1 MQSREVKR
9 TTSGRWSAYIVSLVS
24 AARMLAS
31 TSASRTWLSQFWA
44 TIAQTLI
51 RLFQSDRAFAGLLS
65 LCYAFYLTPAGTN
78 TLSRYDMVYALAH
91 GTAIID
97 IHAGNTIDVSY
108 YQGHWY
114 SPRSLG
120 LSLLATP
127 FFWLISLIG
136 NVDNTTQFTLTQ
148 QIAILNALTV
158 LPVAVMAAVAL
169 RRFVAHLRPSLASTP
184 LPMVVAGAF
193 ALGTL
198 AFPFSTTFFSHA
210 FGGGLAFIGFYLLY
224 RAREKENAGTWV
236 ILSGLLM
243 GLAVISEYPVGVIV
257 VALCGYI
264 WLVFPGQ
271 RIQMLG
277 AFMLGMI
284 PSVLLLGWYNWFA
297 FGSPLHLSYAYVSDP
312 EFSGQHEGFFGITT
326 PHLDSLWSTLV
337 YPRGLLMESPFLLL
351 APLGLIRWLRS
362 SHRAT
367 TKAKAMTASTAA
379 PVANAAPDTTSKA
392 STTPQARLHGWL
404 TRGRRLL
411 ASVWGTMQAPGA
423 PEALVA
429 LAVTVL
435 YPLAISAYFLPMA
448 GENLPGPRLLVPML
462 PFTCLALAWVV
473 DYPRRRL
480 RVALA
485 VALAYGVG
493 MSFIYVALGVRIY
506 HAFLP
511 FPLTDLYLPL
521 IRTGIVPS
529 RNGPTPENILTLIGL
544 PKRFAFWFL
553 PIILAVWTTLAARAL
568 VARRQRHPARPVT
581 PASEA
586 DAAANGEVGAATAT
600 ATATDRVDMVAAR

>member
-1 MQSREVKR
+1 M
-9 TTSGRWSAYIVSLVS
+9 
-24 AARMLAS
+24 
-31 TSASRTWLSQFWA
+31 
-44 TIAQTLI
+44 TLTLT

-78 TLSRYDMVYALAH
+78 TFSRYDMVYALAH

-97 IHAGNTIDVSY
+97 MHAGNTIDVSY

-120 LSLLATP
+120 LSLVATP
-127 FFWLISLIG
+127 LFWLISLVA
-136 NVDNTTQFTLTQ
+136 NVDNTAHFTLTQ
-148 QIAILNALTV
+148 QIAILNAFTV

-184 LPMVVAGAF
+184 LPIVVAGAF

-224 RAREKENAGTWV
+224 RAREKENAGSWV

-257 VALCGYI
+257 VALLGYI

-271 RIQMLG
+271 RLQMLG
-277 AFMLGMI
+277 AFILGMI
-284 PSVLLLGWYNWFA
+284 PSALLLGWYDWFA
-297 FGSPLHLSYAYVSDP
+297 FGSPFHLSYAYVSDAA
-312 EFSGQHEGFFGITT
+312 FSGQHQGFFGITT

-337 YPRGLLMESPFLLL
+337 FPRGLLIESPFLLL
-351 APLGLIRWLRS
+351 APLGLVRWLRA

-367 TKAKAMTASTAA
+367 QKAGAITARTTTAITTAMPTAKAPALPAGASDAA
-379 PVANAAPDTTSKA
+379 PTL
-392 STTPQARLHGWL
+392 QARLRGWLLVARGWL
-404 TRGRRLL
+404 TN
-411 ASVWGTMQAPGA
+411 AWATMQAPGG

-429 LAVTVL
+429 LAVTAL

-473 DYPRRRL
+473 DYPRRWLRL
-480 RVALA
+480 ALA
-485 VALAYGVG
+485 VTLAYAVAL
-493 MSFIYVALGVRIY
+493 SFLFVALGVRIY
-506 HAFLP
+506 HSFLP
-511 FPLTDLYLPL
+511 FPLTDLYWPL
-521 IRTGIVPS
+521 ISTGTVPA
-529 RNGPTPENILTLIGL
+529 RNGPTPQSVLNLIGL
-544 PKRFAFWFL
+544 PSQVTFWFL
-553 PIILAVWTTLAARAL
+553 PIVLAIWTTLAVRAL
-568 VARRQRHPARPVT
+568 AARRQRHPARPAA
-581 PASEA
+581 PAPSA
-586 DAAANGEVGAATAT
+586 DTETDGELEVAASAVAL
-600 ATATDRVDMVAAR
+600 DRADMVAAR

>member
-1 MQSREVKR
+1 M
-9 TTSGRWSAYIVSLVS
+9 
-24 AARMLAS
+24 
-31 TSASRTWLSQFWA
+31 
-44 TIAQTLI
+44 TLTLT

-78 TLSRYDMVYALAH
+78 TYSRYDMVYALAH

-97 IHAGNTIDVSY
+97 MHAGNTIDVSY

-120 LSLLATP
+120 LSLVATP
-127 FFWLISLIG
+127 LFWLISLVA
-136 NVDNTTQFTLTQ
+136 NVDNTAHFTLTQ
-148 QIAILNALTV
+148 QIAILNAFTV

-224 RAREKENAGTWV
+224 RAREKENAGSWV

-257 VALCGYI
+257 VALLGYI

-271 RIQMLG
+271 RLQMLG
-277 AFMLGMI
+277 AFILGMI
-284 PSVLLLGWYNWFA
+284 PSALLLGWYDWFA
-297 FGSPLHLSYAYVSDP
+297 FGSPFHLSYAYVSDAA
-312 EFSGQHEGFFGITT
+312 FSGQHQGFFGITT

-337 YPRGLLMESPFLLL
+337 FPRGLLIESPFLLL
-351 APLGLIRWLRS
+351 APLGLVRWLRA

-367 TKAKAMTASTAA
+367 QKAGAITARTTTAITTATPTAKAPALPAAKAPALPAGASDAA
-379 PVANAAPDTTSKA
+379 PTL
-392 STTPQARLHGWL
+392 QARLRGWLLVARGWL
-404 TRGRRLL
+404 TN
-411 ASVWGTMQAPGA
+411 AWATMQAPGG

-429 LAVTVL
+429 LAVTAL

-473 DYPRRRL
+473 DYPRRWLRL
-480 RVALA
+480 ALA
-485 VALAYGVG
+485 VTLAYAVAL
-493 MSFIYVALGVRIY
+493 SFLFVALGVRIY
-506 HAFLP
+506 HSFLP
-511 FPLTDLYLPL
+511 FPLTDLYWPL
-521 IRTGIVPS
+521 ISTGTVPA
-529 RNGPTPENILTLIGL
+529 RNGPTPQSVLNLIGL
-544 PKRFAFWFL
+544 PSQVTFWFL
-553 PIILAVWTTLAARAL
+553 PIVLAIWTTLAVRAL
-568 VARRQRHPARPVT
+568 AARRQRHPARPAA
-581 PASEA
+581 PAPSA
-586 DAAANGEVGAATAT
+586 DTETDGELEVAASAVAL
-600 ATATDRVDMVAAR
+600 DRADMVAAR

>member
-1 MQSREVKR
+1 M
-9 TTSGRWSAYIVSLVS
+9 
-24 AARMLAS
+24 
-31 TSASRTWLSQFWA
+31 
-44 TIAQTLI
+44 TLTVT

-78 TLSRYDMVYALAH
+78 TFSRYDMVYALAH

-97 IHAGNTIDVSY
+97 MHAGNTIDVSY

-120 LSLLATP
+120 LSLVATP
-127 FFWLISLIG
+127 LFWLISLVA
-136 NVDNTTQFTLTQ
+136 NVDNTAHFTLTQ
-148 QIAILNALTV
+148 QIAILNAFTV

-224 RAREKENAGTWV
+224 RAREKENAGSWV

-257 VALCGYI
+257 VALLGYI

-271 RIQMLG
+271 RLLMLG
-277 AFMLGMI
+277 AFILGMI
-284 PSVLLLGWYNWFA
+284 PSALLLGWYDWFA
-297 FGSPLHLSYAYVSDP
+297 FGSPFHLSYAYVSDAA
-312 EFSGQHEGFFGITT
+312 FSGQHQGFFGITT

-337 YPRGLLMESPFLLL
+337 FPRGLLIESPFLLL
-351 APLGLIRWLRS
+351 APLGLVRWLRA

-367 TKAKAMTASTAA
+367 QKAGAITARTTTAITTAMPTAKAPALPAGASDAA
-379 PVANAAPDTTSKA
+379 PTL
-392 STTPQARLHGWL
+392 QARLRGWLLVARGWL
-404 TRGRRLL
+404 TN
-411 ASVWGTMQAPGA
+411 AWATMQAPGG

-429 LAVTVL
+429 LAVTAL

-473 DYPRRRL
+473 DYPRRWLRL
-480 RVALA
+480 ALA
-485 VALAYGVG
+485 VTLAYAVAL
-493 MSFIYVALGVRIY
+493 SFLFVALGVRIY
-506 HAFLP
+506 HSFLP
-511 FPLTDLYLPL
+511 FPLTDLYWPL
-521 IRTGIVPS
+521 ISTGTVPA
-529 RNGPTPENILTLIGL
+529 RNGPTPQSVLNLIGL
-544 PKRFAFWFL
+544 PSQVTFWFL
-553 PIILAVWTTLAARAL
+553 PIVLAIWTTLAVRAL
-568 VARRQRHPARPVT
+568 AARRQRHPARPAA
-581 PASEA
+581 PAPSA
-586 DAAANGEVGAATAT
+586 DTETDGELEVAASAVAL
-600 ATATDRVDMVAAR
+600 DRADMVAAR

>member
-1 MQSREVKR
+1 M
-9 TTSGRWSAYIVSLVS
+9 
-24 AARMLAS
+24 
-31 TSASRTWLSQFWA
+31 
-44 TIAQTLI
+44 TLTLT

-78 TLSRYDMVYALAH
+78 TYSRYDMVYALAH

-97 IHAGNTIDVSY
+97 MHAGNTIDVSY

-120 LSLLATP
+120 LSLVATP
-127 FFWLISLIG
+127 LFWLISLVA
-136 NVDNTTQFTLTQ
+136 NVDNTAHFTLTQ
-148 QIAILNALTV
+148 QIAILNAFTV

-224 RAREKENAGTWV
+224 RAREKENAGSWV

-257 VALCGYI
+257 VALLGYI

-271 RIQMLG
+271 RLLMLG
-277 AFMLGMI
+277 AFILGMI
-284 PSVLLLGWYNWFA
+284 PSALLLGWYDWFA
-297 FGSPLHLSYAYVSDP
+297 FGSPFHLSYAYVSDAA
-312 EFSGQHEGFFGITT
+312 FSGQHQGFFGITT

-337 YPRGLLMESPFLLL
+337 FPRGLLIESPFLLL
-351 APLGLIRWLRS
+351 APLGLVRWLRA

-367 TKAKAMTASTAA
+367 QKAGAITARTTTAITTATPTAKAPALPAGASDAA
-379 PVANAAPDTTSKA
+379 PTL
-392 STTPQARLHGWL
+392 QARLRGWLLVARGWL
-404 TRGRRLL
+404 TN
-411 ASVWGTMQAPGA
+411 AWATMQAPGG

-429 LAVTVL
+429 LAVTAL

-473 DYPRRRL
+473 DYPRRWLRL
-480 RVALA
+480 ALA
-485 VALAYGVG
+485 VTLAYAVAL
-493 MSFIYVALGVRIY
+493 SFLFVALGVRIY
-506 HAFLP
+506 HSFLP
-511 FPLTDLYLPL
+511 FPLTDLYWPL
-521 IRTGIVPS
+521 ISTGTVPA
-529 RNGPTPENILTLIGL
+529 RNGPTPQSVLNLIGL
-544 PKRFAFWFL
+544 PSQVTFWFL
-553 PIILAVWTTLAARAL
+553 PIVLAIWTTLAVRAL
-568 VARRQRHPARPVT
+568 AARRQRHPARPAA
-581 PASEA
+581 PAPSA
-586 DAAANGEVGAATAT
+586 DTETDGELEVAASAVAL
-600 ATATDRVDMVAAR
+600 DRADMVAAR

>member
-1 MQSREVKR
+1 M
-9 TTSGRWSAYIVSLVS
+9 
-24 AARMLAS
+24 
-31 TSASRTWLSQFWA
+31 
-44 TIAQTLI
+44 TLTLT

-78 TLSRYDMVYALAH
+78 TFSRYDMVYALAH
-91 GTAIID
+91 GTAIMD
-97 IHAGNTIDVSY
+97 MHAGNTIDVSY

-120 LSLLATP
+120 LSLVATP
-127 FFWLISLIG
+127 LFWLISLVA
-136 NVDNTTQFTLTQ
+136 NVDNTAHFTLTQ
-148 QIAILNALTV
+148 QIAILNAFTV

-224 RAREKENAGTWV
+224 RAREKENAGSWV

-257 VALCGYI
+257 VALLGYI

-271 RIQMLG
+271 RLLMLG
-277 AFMLGMI
+277 AFILGMI
-284 PSVLLLGWYNWFA
+284 PSALLLGWYDWFA
-297 FGSPLHLSYAYVSDP
+297 FGSPFHLSYAYVSDAA
-312 EFSGQHEGFFGITT
+312 FSGQHQGFFGITT

-337 YPRGLLMESPFLLL
+337 FPRGLLIESPFLLL
-351 APLGLIRWLRS
+351 APLGLVRWLRA

-367 TKAKAMTASTAA
+367 QKAGAITARTTTAITTATPTAKAPALPAGASDAA
-379 PVANAAPDTTSKA
+379 PTL
-392 STTPQARLHGWL
+392 QARLRGWLLVARGWL
-404 TRGRRLL
+404 TN
-411 ASVWGTMQAPGA
+411 AWATMQAPGG

-429 LAVTVL
+429 LAVTAL

-473 DYPRRRL
+473 DYPRRWLRL
-480 RVALA
+480 ALA
-485 VALAYGVG
+485 VTLAYAVAL
-493 MSFIYVALGVRIY
+493 SFLFVALGVRIY
-506 HAFLP
+506 HSFLP
-511 FPLTDLYLPL
+511 FPLTDLYWPL
-521 IRTGIVPS
+521 ISTGTVPA
-529 RNGPTPENILTLIGL
+529 RNGPTPQSVLNLIGL
-544 PKRFAFWFL
+544 PSQVTFWFL
-553 PIILAVWTTLAARAL
+553 PIVLAIWTTLAVRAL
-568 VARRQRHPARPVT
+568 AARRQRHPARPAA
-581 PASEA
+581 PAPSA
-586 DAAANGEVGAATAT
+586 DTETDGELEVAASAVAL
-600 ATATDRVDMVAAR
+600 DRADMVAAR

>member
-1 MQSREVKR
+1 MQSHEVKR
-9 TTSGRWSAYIVSLVS
+9 TAGCRWSAYITSLAP
-24 AARMLAS
+24 AARILAS
-31 TSASRTWLSQFWA
+31 TSASRTRLSQIWA
-44 TIAQTLI
+44 TLAQTLI

-97 IHAGNTIDVSY
+97 LHAGNTIDVSY

-127 FFWLISLIG
+127 VFWLISLFA
-136 NVDNTTQFTLTQ
+136 NVDDTAHFTMTQ

-158 LPVAVMAAVAL
+158 LPVAVLAAVAL

-198 AFPFSTTFFSHA
+198 AYPFSTTFFSHA

-224 RAREKENAGTWV
+224 RAREKENAGSWV

-243 GLAVISEYPVGVIV
+243 GIAVISEYPVGVIV
-257 VALCGYI
+257 VALIGYI

-271 RIQMLG
+271 RIQMIA
-277 AFMLGMI
+277 AFILGMI

-312 EFSGQHEGFFGITT
+312 EFSGQHQGFFGITT

-337 YPRGLLMESPFLLL
+337 FPRGLLIESPFLLL
-351 APLGLIRWLRS
+351 APLGLIRWLRA

-367 TKAKAMTASTAA
+367 KKAIAPHIAPPIQE
-379 PVANAAPDTTSKA
+379 PVAAAASEKTSILP
-392 STTPQARLHGWL
+392 TRLRGWL
-404 TRGRRLL
+404 
-411 ASVWGTMQAPGA
+411 ASAWATIQAPGA
-423 PEALVA
+423 PEALVS

-473 DYPRRRL
+473 DYPRRWL
-480 RVALA
+480 RIALA
-485 VALAYGVG
+485 VALAYAVA
-493 MSFIYVALGVRIY
+493 MSFIFVALGVRIF
-506 HAFLP
+506 HTFLP
-511 FPLTDLYLPL
+511 FPLTDLYWPL
-521 IRTGIVPS
+521 ISTGTVPA
-529 RNGPTPENILTLIGL
+529 RNGPTPQTVLNLIGL
-544 PKRFAFWFL
+544 PSHVTFWAL
-553 PIILAVWTTLAARAL
+553 PIVLAIWTTLAIRAL
-568 VARRQRHPARPVT
+568 AARRQRRPARPAAAT
-581 PASEA
+581 PAA
-586 DAAANGEVGAATAT
+586 DAEPGAGGDTDPDADVEASAASL
-600 ATATDRVDMVAAR
+600 DRVGMVAAR

>member
-1 MQSREVKR
+1 M
-9 TTSGRWSAYIVSLVS
+9 
-24 AARMLAS
+24 
-31 TSASRTWLSQFWA
+31 
-44 TIAQTLI
+44 TLTVT

-78 TLSRYDMVYALAH
+78 TFSRYDMVYALAH

-97 IHAGNTIDVSY
+97 MHAGNTIDVSY

-120 LSLLATP
+120 LSLVATP
-127 FFWLISLIG
+127 LFWLISLVA
-136 NVDNTTQFTLTQ
+136 NVDNTAHFTLTQ
-148 QIAILNALTV
+148 QIAILNAFTV

-224 RAREKENAGTWV
+224 RAREKENAGSWV

-257 VALCGYI
+257 VALLGYI

-271 RIQMLG
+271 RLQMLG
-277 AFMLGMI
+277 AFILGMI
-284 PSVLLLGWYNWFA
+284 PSALLLGWYDWFA
-297 FGSPLHLSYAYVSDP
+297 FGSPFHLSYAYVSDAA
-312 EFSGQHEGFFGITT
+312 FSGQHQGFFGITT

-337 YPRGLLMESPFLLL
+337 FPRGLLIESPFLLL
-351 APLGLIRWLRS
+351 APLGLVRWLRA

-367 TKAKAMTASTAA
+367 QKAGAITARTTTAITTATPTAKAPALPAAKAPALPAGASDAA
-379 PVANAAPDTTSKA
+379 PTL
-392 STTPQARLHGWL
+392 QARLRGWLLVARGWL
-404 TRGRRLL
+404 TN
-411 ASVWGTMQAPGA
+411 AWATMQAPGG

-429 LAVTVL
+429 LAVTAL

-473 DYPRRRL
+473 DYPRRWLRL
-480 RVALA
+480 ALA
-485 VALAYGVG
+485 VTLAYAVAL
-493 MSFIYVALGVRIY
+493 SFLFVALGVRIY
-506 HAFLP
+506 HSFLP
-511 FPLTDLYLPL
+511 FPLTDLYWPL
-521 IRTGIVPS
+521 ISTGTVPA
-529 RNGPTPENILTLIGL
+529 RNGPTPQSVLNLIGL
-544 PKRFAFWFL
+544 PSQVTFWFL
-553 PIILAVWTTLAARAL
+553 PIVLAIWTTLAVRAL
-568 VARRQRHPARPVT
+568 AARRQRHPARPAA
-581 PASEA
+581 PAPSA
-586 DAAANGEVGAATAT
+586 DTETDGELEVAASAVAL
-600 ATATDRVDMVAAR
+600 DRADMVAAR

>member
-1 MQSREVKR
+1 M
-9 TTSGRWSAYIVSLVS
+9 
-24 AARMLAS
+24 
-31 TSASRTWLSQFWA
+31 
-44 TIAQTLI
+44 TLTLT

-78 TLSRYDMVYALAH
+78 TFSRYDMVYALAH

-97 IHAGNTIDVSY
+97 MHAGNTIDVSY

-120 LSLLATP
+120 LSLVATP
-127 FFWLISLIG
+127 LFWLISLVA
-136 NVDNTTQFTLTQ
+136 NVDNTAHFTLTQ
-148 QIAILNALTV
+148 QIAILNAFTV

-224 RAREKENAGTWV
+224 RAREKENAGSWV

-257 VALCGYI
+257 VALLGYI

-271 RIQMLG
+271 RLQMLG
-277 AFMLGMI
+277 AFILGMI
-284 PSVLLLGWYNWFA
+284 PSALLLGWYDWFA
-297 FGSPLHLSYAYVSDP
+297 FGSPFHLSYAYVSDAA
-312 EFSGQHEGFFGITT
+312 FSGQHQGFFGITT

-337 YPRGLLMESPFLLL
+337 FPRGLLIESPFLLL
-351 APLGLIRWLRS
+351 APLGLVRWLRA

-367 TKAKAMTASTAA
+367 QKAGAITARTTTAITTATPTAKAPALPAAKAPALPAGASDAA
-379 PVANAAPDTTSKA
+379 PTL
-392 STTPQARLHGWL
+392 QARLRGWLLVARGWL
-404 TRGRRLL
+404 TN
-411 ASVWGTMQAPGA
+411 AWATMQAPGG

-429 LAVTVL
+429 LAVTAL

-473 DYPRRRL
+473 DYPRRWLRL
-480 RVALA
+480 ALA
-485 VALAYGVG
+485 VTLAYAVAL
-493 MSFIYVALGVRIY
+493 SFLFVALGVRIY
-506 HAFLP
+506 HSFLP
-511 FPLTDLYLPL
+511 FPLTDLYWPL
-521 IRTGIVPS
+521 ISTGTVPA
-529 RNGPTPENILTLIGL
+529 RNGPTPQSVLNLIGL
-544 PKRFAFWFL
+544 PSQVTFWFL
-553 PIILAVWTTLAARAL
+553 PIVLAIWTTLAVRAL
-568 VARRQRHPARPVT
+568 AARRQRHPARPAA
-581 PASEA
+581 PAPSA
-586 DAAANGEVGAATAT
+586 DTETDGELEVAASAVAL
-600 ATATDRVDMVAAR
+600 DRADMVAAR

>member
-1 MQSREVKR
+1 M
-9 TTSGRWSAYIVSLVS
+9 
-24 AARMLAS
+24 
-31 TSASRTWLSQFWA
+31 
-44 TIAQTLI
+44 TLTLT

-78 TLSRYDMVYALAH
+78 TFSRYDMVYALAH

-97 IHAGNTIDVSY
+97 MHAGNTIDVSY

-120 LSLLATP
+120 LSLVATP
-127 FFWLISLIG
+127 LFWLISLVA
-136 NVDNTTQFTLTQ
+136 NVDNTAHFTLTQ
-148 QIAILNALTV
+148 QIAILNAFTV

-224 RAREKENAGTWV
+224 RAREKENAGSWV

-257 VALCGYI
+257 VALLGYI

-271 RIQMLG
+271 RLQMLG
-277 AFMLGMI
+277 AFILGMI
-284 PSVLLLGWYNWFA
+284 PSALLLGWYDWFA
-297 FGSPLHLSYAYVSDP
+297 FGSPFHLSYAYVSDAA
-312 EFSGQHEGFFGITT
+312 FSGQHQGFFGITT

-337 YPRGLLMESPFLLL
+337 FPRGLLIESPFLLL
-351 APLGLIRWLRS
+351 APLGLVRWLRA

-367 TKAKAMTASTAA
+367 QKAGAITARTTTAITTATPTAKAPALPAGASDAA
-379 PVANAAPDTTSKA
+379 PTL
-392 STTPQARLHGWL
+392 QARLRGWLLVARGWL
-404 TRGRRLL
+404 TN
-411 ASVWGTMQAPGA
+411 AWATMQAPGG

-429 LAVTVL
+429 LAVTAL

-473 DYPRRRL
+473 DYPRRWLRL
-480 RVALA
+480 ALA
-485 VALAYGVG
+485 VTLAYAVAL
-493 MSFIYVALGVRIY
+493 SFLFVALGVRIY
-506 HAFLP
+506 HSFLP
-511 FPLTDLYLPL
+511 FPLTDLYWPL
-521 IRTGIVPS
+521 ISTGTVPA
-529 RNGPTPENILTLIGL
+529 RNGPTPQSVLNLIGL
-544 PKRFAFWFL
+544 PSQVTFWFL
-553 PIILAVWTTLAARAL
+553 PIVLAIWTTLAVRAL
-568 VARRQRHPARPVT
+568 AARRQRHPARPAA
-581 PASEA
+581 PAPSAGTET
-586 DAAANGEVGAATAT
+586 DGELEVAASAVAL
-600 ATATDRVDMVAAR
+600 DRADMVAAR

>member
-1 MQSREVKR
+1 M
-9 TTSGRWSAYIVSLVS
+9 
-24 AARMLAS
+24 
-31 TSASRTWLSQFWA
+31 
-44 TIAQTLI
+44 TLTVT

-78 TLSRYDMVYALAH
+78 TFSRYDMVYALAH

-97 IHAGNTIDVSY
+97 MHAGNTIDVSY

-120 LSLLATP
+120 LSLVATP
-127 FFWLISLIG
+127 LFWLISLVA
-136 NVDNTTQFTLTQ
+136 NVDNTAHFTLTQ
-148 QIAILNALTV
+148 QIAILNAFTV

-224 RAREKENAGTWV
+224 RAREKENAGSWV

-257 VALCGYI
+257 VALLGYI

-271 RIQMLG
+271 RLQMLG
-277 AFMLGMI
+277 AFILGMI
-284 PSVLLLGWYNWFA
+284 PSALLLGWYDWFA
-297 FGSPLHLSYAYVSDP
+297 FGSPFHLSYAYVSDAA
-312 EFSGQHEGFFGITT
+312 FSGQHQGFFGITT

-337 YPRGLLMESPFLLL
+337 FPRGLLIESPFLLL
-351 APLGLIRWLRS
+351 APLGLVRWLRA

-367 TKAKAMTASTAA
+367 QKAGAITARTTTAITTATPTAKAPALPAGASDAA
-379 PVANAAPDTTSKA
+379 PTL
-392 STTPQARLHGWL
+392 QARLSGWLLVARGWL
-404 TRGRRLL
+404 TN
-411 ASVWGTMQAPGA
+411 AWATMQAPGG

-429 LAVTVL
+429 LAVTAL

-473 DYPRRRL
+473 DYPRRWLRL
-480 RVALA
+480 ALA
-485 VALAYGVG
+485 VTLAYAVAL
-493 MSFIYVALGVRIY
+493 SFLFVALGVRIY
-506 HAFLP
+506 HSFLP
-511 FPLTDLYLPL
+511 FPLTDLYWPL
-521 IRTGIVPS
+521 ISTGTVPA
-529 RNGPTPENILTLIGL
+529 RNGPTPQSVLNLIGL
-544 PKRFAFWFL
+544 PSQVTFWFL
-553 PIILAVWTTLAARAL
+553 PIVLAIWTTLAVRAL
-568 VARRQRHPARPVT
+568 AARRQRHPARPAA
-581 PASEA
+581 PAPSA
-586 DAAANGEVGAATAT
+586 DTETDGELEVAASAVAL
-600 ATATDRVDMVAAR
+600 DRADMVAAR

>member
-1 MQSREVKR
+1 M
-9 TTSGRWSAYIVSLVS
+9 
-24 AARMLAS
+24 
-31 TSASRTWLSQFWA
+31 
-44 TIAQTLI
+44 TLTLT

-78 TLSRYDMVYALAH
+78 TFSRYDMVYALAH

-97 IHAGNTIDVSY
+97 MHAGNTIDVSY

-120 LSLLATP
+120 LSLVATP
-127 FFWLISLIG
+127 LFWLISLVA
-136 NVDNTTQFTLTQ
+136 NVDNTAHFTLTQ
-148 QIAILNALTV
+148 QIAILNAFTV

-224 RAREKENAGTWV
+224 RAREKENAGSWV

-257 VALCGYI
+257 VALLGYI

-271 RIQMLG
+271 RLQMLG
-277 AFMLGMI
+277 AFILGMI
-284 PSVLLLGWYNWFA
+284 PSALLLGWYDWFA
-297 FGSPLHLSYAYVSDP
+297 FGSPFHLSYAYVSDAA
-312 EFSGQHEGFFGITT
+312 FSGQHQGFFGITT

-337 YPRGLLMESPFLLL
+337 FPRGLLIESPFLLL
-351 APLGLIRWLRS
+351 APLGLVRWLRA

-367 TKAKAMTASTAA
+367 QKAGAITARTTTAITTATPTAKAPALPAGASDAA
-379 PVANAAPDTTSKA
+379 PTL
-392 STTPQARLHGWL
+392 QARLRGWLLVARGWL
-404 TRGRRLL
+404 TN
-411 ASVWGTMQAPGA
+411 AWATMQAPGG

-429 LAVTVL
+429 LAVTAL

-473 DYPRRRL
+473 DYPRRWLRL
-480 RVALA
+480 ALA
-485 VALAYGVG
+485 VTLAYAVAL
-493 MSFIYVALGVRIY
+493 SFLFVALGVRIY
-506 HAFLP
+506 HSFLP
-511 FPLTDLYLPL
+511 FPLTDLYWPL
-521 IRTGIVPS
+521 ISTGTVPA
-529 RNGPTPENILTLIGL
+529 RNGPTPQSVLNLIGL
-544 PKRFAFWFL
+544 PSQVTFWFL
-553 PIILAVWTTLAARAL
+553 PIVLAIWTTLAVRAL
-568 VARRQRHPARPVT
+568 AARRQRHPARPAA
-581 PASEA
+581 PAPSA
-586 DAAANGEVGAATAT
+586 DTETDGELEVAASAVAL
-600 ATATDRVDMVAAR
+600 DRADMVAAR

>member
-1 MQSREVKR
+1 M
-9 TTSGRWSAYIVSLVS
+9 
-24 AARMLAS
+24 
-31 TSASRTWLSQFWA
+31 
-44 TIAQTLI
+44 TLTLT

-78 TLSRYDMVYALAH
+78 TFSRYDMVYALAH

-97 IHAGNTIDVSY
+97 MHAGNTIDVSY

-120 LSLLATP
+120 LSLVATP
-127 FFWLISLIG
+127 LFWLISLVA
-136 NVDNTTQFTLTQ
+136 NVDNTAHFTLTQ
-148 QIAILNALTV
+148 QIAILNAFTV

-224 RAREKENAGTWV
+224 RAREKENAGSWV

-257 VALCGYI
+257 VALLGYI

-271 RIQMLG
+271 RLQMLG
-277 AFMLGMI
+277 AFILGMI
-284 PSVLLLGWYNWFA
+284 PSALLLGWYDWFA
-297 FGSPLHLSYAYVSDP
+297 FGSPFHLSYAYVSDAA
-312 EFSGQHEGFFGITT
+312 FSGQHQGFFGITT

-337 YPRGLLMESPFLLL
+337 FPRGLLIESPFLLL
-351 APLGLIRWLRS
+351 APLGLVRWLRA

-367 TKAKAMTASTAA
+367 QKAGAITARTTTAITTAMPTAKAPALPAGASDAA
-379 PVANAAPDTTSKA
+379 PTL
-392 STTPQARLHGWL
+392 QARLRGWLLVARGWL
-404 TRGRRLL
+404 TN
-411 ASVWGTMQAPGA
+411 AWATMQAPGG

-429 LAVTVL
+429 LAVTAL

-473 DYPRRRL
+473 DYPRRWLRL
-480 RVALA
+480 ALA
-485 VALAYGVG
+485 VTLAYAVAL
-493 MSFIYVALGVRIY
+493 SFLFVALGVRIY
-506 HAFLP
+506 HSFLP
-511 FPLTDLYLPL
+511 FPLTDLYWPL
-521 IRTGIVPS
+521 ISTGTVPA
-529 RNGPTPENILTLIGL
+529 RNGPTPQSVLNLIGL
-544 PKRFAFWFL
+544 PSQVTFWFL
-553 PIILAVWTTLAARAL
+553 PIVLAIWTTLAVRAL
-568 VARRQRHPARPVT
+568 AARRQRHPARPAA
-581 PASEA
+581 PAPSA
-586 DAAANGEVGAATAT
+586 DTETDGELEVAASAVAL
-600 ATATDRVDMVAAR
+600 DRADMVAAR

>member
-1 MQSREVKR
+1 M
-9 TTSGRWSAYIVSLVS
+9 
-24 AARMLAS
+24 
-31 TSASRTWLSQFWA
+31 
-44 TIAQTLI
+44 TLTLT

-78 TLSRYDMVYALAH
+78 TYSRYDMVYALAH

-97 IHAGNTIDVSY
+97 MHAGNTIDVSF

-120 LSLLATP
+120 LSLVATP
-127 FFWLISLIG
+127 IFWLISLVA
-136 NVDNTTQFTLTQ
+136 NVDNTAHFTLTQ
-148 QIAILNALTV
+148 QIAILNAFTV

-224 RAREKENAGTWV
+224 RAREKENAGSWV

-257 VALCGYI
+257 VALLGYI

-271 RIQMLG
+271 RLQMLG
-277 AFMLGMI
+277 AFILGMI
-284 PSVLLLGWYNWFA
+284 PSALLLGWYDWFA
-297 FGSPLHLSYAYVSDP
+297 FGSPFHLSYAYVSDAA
-312 EFSGQHEGFFGITT
+312 FSGQHQGFFGITT

-337 YPRGLLMESPFLLL
+337 FPRGLLIESPFLLL
-351 APLGLIRWLRS
+351 APLGLVRWLRA

-367 TKAKAMTASTAA
+367 QKAGAITATTTATTTATPTAKAPALPAGASDAA
-379 PVANAAPDTTSKA
+379 PTL
-392 STTPQARLHGWL
+392 QARLRGWL
-404 TRGRRLL
+404 LVTRGWL
-411 ASVWGTMQAPGA
+411 ANGWVTMQAPGG

-429 LAVTVL
+429 LAVTAL

-473 DYPRRRL
+473 DYPRRWLRL
-480 RVALA
+480 ALA
-485 VALAYGVG
+485 VTLAYAVAL
-493 MSFIYVALGVRIY
+493 SFLFVALGVRIY

-511 FPLTDLYLPL
+511 FPLTDLYWPL
-521 IRTGIVPS
+521 ISTGTVPA
-529 RNGPTPENILTLIGL
+529 RNGPTPQSVLNLIGL
-544 PKRFAFWFL
+544 PSQVTFWFL
-553 PIILAVWTTLAARAL
+553 PIVLAIWTTLAMRAL
-568 VARRQRHPARPVT
+568 AARRQRHPARPAA
-581 PASEA
+581 PAPSAGTET
-586 DAAANGEVGAATAT
+586 DGELEVAASAVAL
-600 ATATDRVDMVAAR
+600 DRADMVAAR

>member
-1 MQSREVKR
+1 M
-9 TTSGRWSAYIVSLVS
+9 
-24 AARMLAS
+24 
-31 TSASRTWLSQFWA
+31 
-44 TIAQTLI
+44 TLTLT

-78 TLSRYDMVYALAH
+78 TFSRYDMVYALAH

-97 IHAGNTIDVSY
+97 MHAGNTIDVSY

-120 LSLLATP
+120 LSLVATP
-127 FFWLISLIG
+127 LFWLISLVA
-136 NVDNTTQFTLTQ
+136 NVDNTAHFTLTQ
-148 QIAILNALTV
+148 QIAILNAFTV

-224 RAREKENAGTWV
+224 RAREKENAGSWV

-257 VALCGYI
+257 VALLGYI

-271 RIQMLG
+271 RLLMLG
-277 AFMLGMI
+277 AFILGMI
-284 PSVLLLGWYNWFA
+284 PSALLLGWYDWFA
-297 FGSPLHLSYAYVSDP
+297 FGSPFHLSYAYVSDAA
-312 EFSGQHEGFFGITT
+312 FSGQHQGFFGITT

-337 YPRGLLMESPFLLL
+337 FPRGLLIESPFLLL
-351 APLGLIRWLRS
+351 APLGLVRWLRA

-367 TKAKAMTASTAA
+367 QKAGAITARTTTAITTATPTAKAPALPAGASDAA
-379 PVANAAPDTTSKA
+379 PTL
-392 STTPQARLHGWL
+392 QARLRGWLLVARGWL
-404 TRGRRLL
+404 TN
-411 ASVWGTMQAPGA
+411 AWATMQAPGG

-429 LAVTVL
+429 LAVTAL

-473 DYPRRRL
+473 DYPRRWLRL
-480 RVALA
+480 ALA
-485 VALAYGVG
+485 VTLAYAVAL
-493 MSFIYVALGVRIY
+493 SFLFVALGVRIY
-506 HAFLP
+506 HSFLP
-511 FPLTDLYLPL
+511 FPLTDLYWPL
-521 IRTGIVPS
+521 ISTGTVPA
-529 RNGPTPENILTLIGL
+529 RNGPTPQSVLNLIGL
-544 PKRFAFWFL
+544 PSQVTFWFL
-553 PIILAVWTTLAARAL
+553 PIVLAIWTTLAVRAL
-568 VARRQRHPARPVT
+568 AARRQRHPARPAA
-581 PASEA
+581 PAPSA
-586 DAAANGEVGAATAT
+586 DTETDGELEVAASAVAL
-600 ATATDRVDMVAAR
+600 DRADMVAAR

>member
-1 MQSREVKR
+1 M
-9 TTSGRWSAYIVSLVS
+9 LV
-24 AARMLAS
+24 S
-31 TSASRTWLSQFWA
+31 TSASRTRLSQFWA
-44 TIAQTLI
+44 RLAQTLI
-51 RLFQSDRAFAGLLS
+51 QLFQSDRAFAGLLS

-127 FFWLISLIG
+127 IFWLIKLVANI
-136 NVDNTTQFTLTQ
+136 DNTAHFTLTQ
-148 QIAILNALTV
+148 QIAILNAFTV

-224 RAREKENAGTWV
+224 RAREKENAGSWV

-257 VALCGYI
+257 VALLGYI

-271 RIQMLG
+271 RAQMLA
-277 AFMLGMI
+277 AFILGMI

-337 YPRGLLMESPFLLL
+337 FPRGLLIESPFLLL
-351 APLGLIRWLRS
+351 APLGLIRWLRA

-367 TKAKAMTASTAA
+367 KKAAAKKTAATAEIATETTASPDSASDATA
-379 PVANAAPDTTSKA
+379 TTA
-392 STTPQARLHGWL
+392 TTATSSPTRLHGWL
-404 TRGRRLL
+404 RDGRRRL
-411 ASVWGTMQAPGA
+411 ANVWATTQAPGA

-429 LAVTVL
+429 LAVTAL

-462 PFTCLALAWVV
+462 PFACLSLAWVV
-473 DYPRRRL
+473 DHPRRWL
-480 RVALA
+480 RIALA
-485 VALAYGVG
+485 AALAYAVA
-493 MSFIYVALGVRIY
+493 MSFIFVALGVRIF
-506 HAFLP
+506 HTFLP
-511 FPLTDLYLPL
+511 FPLTDLYWPL
-521 IRTGIVPS
+521 ISTGTVPA
-529 RNGPTPENILTLIGL
+529 RNGPTPQSVLNLIGL
-544 PKRFAFWFL
+544 PSHITFWVL
-553 PIILAVWTTLAARAL
+553 PIVLAIWTTLAIRAL
-568 VARRQRHPARPVT
+568 AARRQRRPART
-581 PASEA
+581 
-586 DAAANGEVGAATAT
+586 AANTSATETEPDTDVEAPV
-600 ATATDRVDMVAAR
+600 AVALDRVDMVAAR

>member
-1 MQSREVKR
+1 M
-9 TTSGRWSAYIVSLVS
+9 
-24 AARMLAS
+24 
-31 TSASRTWLSQFWA
+31 
-44 TIAQTLI
+44 TLTLT

-78 TLSRYDMVYALAH
+78 TFSRYDMVYALAH

-97 IHAGNTIDVSY
+97 MHAGNTIDVSY

-120 LSLLATP
+120 LSLVATP
-127 FFWLISLIG
+127 LFWLISLVA
-136 NVDNTTQFTLTQ
+136 NVDNTAHFTLTQ
-148 QIAILNALTV
+148 QIAILNAFTV

-184 LPMVVAGAF
+184 LPIVVAGAF

-224 RAREKENAGTWV
+224 RAREKENAGSWV

-257 VALCGYI
+257 VALLGYI

-271 RIQMLG
+271 RLQMLG
-277 AFMLGMI
+277 AFILGMI
-284 PSVLLLGWYNWFA
+284 PSALLLGWYDWFA
-297 FGSPLHLSYAYVSDP
+297 FGSPFHLSYAYVSDAA
-312 EFSGQHEGFFGITT
+312 FSGQHQGFFGITT

-337 YPRGLLMESPFLLL
+337 FPRGLLIESPFLLL
-351 APLGLIRWLRS
+351 APLGLVRWLRA

-367 TKAKAMTASTAA
+367 QKAGAITARTTTAITTATPTAKAPALPAGASDAA
-379 PVANAAPDTTSKA
+379 PTL
-392 STTPQARLHGWL
+392 QARLRGWLLVARGWL
-404 TRGRRLL
+404 TN
-411 ASVWGTMQAPGA
+411 AWATMQAPGG

-429 LAVTVL
+429 LAVTAL

-473 DYPRRRL
+473 DYPRRWLRL
-480 RVALA
+480 ALA
-485 VALAYGVG
+485 VTLAYAVAL
-493 MSFIYVALGVRIY
+493 SFLFVALGVRIY
-506 HAFLP
+506 HSFLP
-511 FPLTDLYLPL
+511 FPLTDLYWPL
-521 IRTGIVPS
+521 ISTGTVPA
-529 RNGPTPENILTLIGL
+529 RNGPTPQSVLNLIGL
-544 PKRFAFWFL
+544 PSQVTFWFL
-553 PIILAVWTTLAARAL
+553 PIVLAIWTTLAVRAL
-568 VARRQRHPARPVT
+568 AARRQRHPARPAA
-581 PASEA
+581 PAPSA
-586 DAAANGEVGAATAT
+586 DTETDGELEVAASAVAL
-600 ATATDRVDMVAAR
+600 DRADMVAAR